1 MINLAR
7 FAKVPVGGPVMAVF
21 TNIVV
26 PIALMI
32 IQSKMSKSKNAD

>member
-1 MINLAR
+1 MVNVVK

-26 PIALMI
+26 PVALMI